1 MRMSWIAQL
10 KCKAGSGFYLIK
22 VGVFIISIIIISS
35 IYLFLYGLHRSLS
48 ILHSCACHRF
58 ACVFLMQRTQ
68 ALHMCWSHHSWIT
81 LSTRTPILKKKIR
94 HMRTHWCAW
103 CALSGSVELQMG
115 CSHQSS
121 QQDIWLSRC
130 FYHGQV
136 GAAASP
142 CYTGCETP
150 EERSW
155 KCVLAM
161 HQWFFFSLLIFFVKK
176 PKLQVLFLIQY
187 TGQICSV

>member
-10 KCKAGSGFYLIK
+10 KCKAGSGFCLIK
-22 VGVFIISIIIISS
+22 VGVFIISIIIIIS
-35 IYLFLYGLHRSLS
+35 IYLFVYGLHRSLF
-48 ILHSCACHRF
+48 ILVHAIVLHVCFWCSAHKHYI
-58 ACVFLMQRTQ
+58 CVDLTIHESLCQH
-68 ALHMCWSHHSWIT
+68 AL
-81 LSTRTPILKKKIR
+81 PYLKKKIR

-130 FYHGQV
+130 FHHGQV

-176 PKLQVLFLIQY
+176 PKLQVLFLILY